1 MLMAKDHM
9 VVHNHMLVLSLS
21 VHDTMCPMSL
31 YCFSVRITT
40 TFIMWDMTVILRIQ
54 CSIWLRESHSDD
66 SHTTQKYTQHRT

>member
-31 YCFSVRITT
+31 FCFSVQITT
-40 TFIMWDMTVILRIQ
+40 TFIMWDMTAIIQ
-54 CSIWLRESHSDD
+54 RPIWLRESLSDD